1 MKTQDLK
8 VDLHVHSKMSDRP
21 SHWIL
26 QKLSCPESFT
36 HPAKLYQVAKQRG
49 MDLVTIT
56 DHNTINGSIEIAHLP
71 DTFVS
76 EEITTYFPEDKCKLH
91 VLALD
96 ITEAQHE
103 DISRLRGNVY
113 DLCQYLNR
121 REIHHVLAHPL
132 FDINHKLTLA
142 HFEKMLLLFK
152 NFELNGSRDNYQ
164 NHVLESVLKQL
175 CPGQIETLADKHNMK
190 PMGDQ
195 FWVKNI
201 TGGSDDHSSLNIAR
215 MYTVVSGAATKEEFF
230 EGLKQGRS
238 TASGEPATPK
248 TMAHNLYGIAYQ
260 YYKSTFKLEGL
271 VDKDSL
277 FQFIDRALTTADPDS
292 RGRSL
297 ITRLQD
303 YLISKRPSVSFL
315 FDNTTDIT
323 GLIQE
328 KGNAFLA
335 KNAQFR
341 KLLETG
347 EAKGSE
353 KEDIWFHFV
362 SEVSEEIMRTL
373 ADTTLSSLSR
383 ARLFNIFQTMGSAG
397 SVYTLVAPYFMS
409 YRLFTR
415 DRRFAEACHNDCI
428 GKKPLVE
435 PGESK
440 VALFTDTYHETNG
453 VALTIRTQLEA
464 ARKNHKDLSV
474 ITCHPNED
482 PEGAVNFKPIGYYE
496 LPEYPELKLYYPP
509 FLKMLDFCFENGI
522 TQIHTATPGPVG
534 ICALAIAH
542 TLNLPI
548 YGTYHTAFPQY
559 AAELTGDNNIEDLMW
574 KAMIWFYNQMDLVYV
589 PSRAT
594 GSELAAKGLSE
605 DRIKVY
611 PRGIDIER
619 FHPDKRNGFWESAY
633 GLQRSSMKML
643 YVGRVSREKNLGIL
657 VRAFQTLEAR
667 GKNIDLII
675 VGDGPYRKDM
685 TSLLNGSRVLFTGE
699 LTGEQLACAY
709 ASSDIFVF
717 PSTTDT
723 FGNVVLEA
731 QASGLPVV
739 VSDQGGPQENLIPG
753 ETGFVVRSFDAD
765 AIAEVIDRLYQNTAE
780 ATRMKKAAR
789 KYMEGRSFEEN
800 FLKSWDLFKNPSGF
814 VDPKTYVEDLVSAA
828 C

>member
-36 HPAKLYQVAKQRG
+36 PPVKLYQVAKQRG

-56 DHNTINGSIEIAHLP
+56 DHNTINGSLEIAHLP

-91 VLALD
+91 VLTLD
-96 ITEAQHE
+96 ITEAQHD

-113 DLCQYLNR
+113 ELSHYLNR
-121 REIHHVLAHPL
+121 HEIHHVLAHPL

-175 CPGQIETLADKHNMK
+175 CQGQIEALADKHNMR

-260 YYKSTFKLEGL
+260 YYKSTFKLEGW

-277 FQFIDRALTTADPDS
+277 LQFIDRALTTAAPDS
-292 RGRSL
+292 RARSL

-303 YLISKRPSVSFL
+303 YLISKRPSVSYL
-315 FDNTTDIT
+315 FDNTTSIS

-335 KNAQFR
+335 NNAQFR
-341 KLLETG
+341 KMLGSG
-347 EAKGSE
+347 EANGSK

-362 SEVSEEIMRTL
+362 NEVSEEIMRTL
-373 ADTTLSSLSR
+373 ADTTLSSLSQ

-397 SVYTLVAPYFMS
+397 SVYTLVAPYFMA
-409 YRLFTR
+409 YRLFTK
-415 DRRFAEACHNDCI
+415 DRRFAESCHNACI
-428 GKKPLVE
+428 GRDSAIKADKP
-435 PGESK
+435 K
-440 VALFTDTYHETNG
+440 VALFTDTYRETNG
-453 VALTIRTQLEA
+453 VALTIRMQLEA
-464 ARKNHKDLSV
+464 ARKNGKNLYV
-474 ITCHPNED
+474 ITCHPDTETKD
-482 PEGAVNFKPIGYYE
+482 ALNFTPIGYYE

-509 FLKMLDFCFENGI
+509 FLKMLDFCFENEI

-534 ICALAIAH
+534 LCALAIAR

-589 PSRAT
+589 PSKAT

-605 DRIKVY
+605 SRIKVY

-619 FHPDKRNGFWESAY
+619 FHPDKRCRFWESGY
-633 GLQRSSMKML
+633 GMDRRSMKLL
-643 YVGRVSREKNLGIL
+643 YVGRVSKEKNLEIL
-657 VRAFQTLEAR
+657 VRAFRILEAR
-667 GKNIDLII
+667 GDNIDLII
-675 VGDGPYRKDM
+675 VGDGPYKKEM
-685 TSLLNGSRVLFTGE
+685 TSILNGSHVVFTGE
-699 LTGEQLACAY
+699 LTGETLARAY
-709 ASSDIFVF
+709 ASSDVFVL

-739 VSDQGGPQENLIPG
+739 VSDKGGPRENLLPG
-753 ETGFVVRSFDAD
+753 ETGFVVRSLDAD
-765 AIAEVIDRLYQNTAE
+765 ALAEAIHRLYKSSAE
-780 ATRMKKAAR
+780 IDHMKKAAR
-789 KYMEGRSFEEN
+789 KYMEDRSFEEN
-800 FLKSWDLFKNPSGF
+800 FLKSWNLFKNASGF
-814 VDPKTYVEDLVSAA
+814 VDPRSYVEDLVSAA
-828 C
+828 S